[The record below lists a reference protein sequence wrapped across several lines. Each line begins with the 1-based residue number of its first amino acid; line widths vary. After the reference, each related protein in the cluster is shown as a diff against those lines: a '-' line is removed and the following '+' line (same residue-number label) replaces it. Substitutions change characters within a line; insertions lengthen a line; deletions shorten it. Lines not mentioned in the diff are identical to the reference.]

1 MVHDDDARP
10 IERSA
15 RKKPTAAASSAA
27 VALAAPRRH
36 RAVDPRFD
44 PMYGSM
50 DKRQFNNNYK
60 FLEDQREVEQTSRLA
75 RIKRLHMIVRRHK
88 LEAAAAESGADLGEE
103 FNLTE
108 DEEEVFLE
116 GIDAEDAA
124 ARNAALRELATL
136 RRTPVE
142 TIEQEVVQLKRQS
155 SLYRSNVGDVKAKDR
170 ANLVKKRIMKEE
182 VASVKK
188 GEKQSPYFLK
198 KSELKKRVMENRFD
212 ELNERGGK
220 LAVDKYVGRKNRT
233 PKK

>member
-1 MVHDDDARP
+1 MSHDEDARP

-15 RKKPTAAASSAA
+15 RKKPTSASSDT
-27 VALAAPRRH
+27 LAAPRRH

-50 DKRQFNNNYK
+50 DKKQFNNNYK
-60 FLEDQREVEQTSRLA
+60 FLEDQREIEQTTRLA
-75 RIKRLHMIVRRHK
+75 RIKRLHMIVRRHR
-88 LEAAAAESGADLGEE
+88 LEAAAAESGEDLGEE

-108 DEEEVFLE
+108 DEQEVFLE
-116 GIDAEDAA
+116 GIDERDAI
-124 ARNAALRELATL
+124 ARTAALRELATL
-136 RRTPVE
+136 RRTPVSQ
-142 TIEQEVVQLKRQS
+142 IEDEVAQLKRQS